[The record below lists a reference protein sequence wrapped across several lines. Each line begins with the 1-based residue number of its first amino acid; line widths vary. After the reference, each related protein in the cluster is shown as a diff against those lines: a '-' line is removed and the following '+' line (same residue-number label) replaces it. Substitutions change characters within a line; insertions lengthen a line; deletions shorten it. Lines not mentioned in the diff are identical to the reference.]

1 MRCEVLAIGTELLL
15 GQIVDTNSAWIG
27 EQLAA
32 SGIDS
37 YEHRAIGDN
46 QTRIV
51 DALRDLFSRSDAVLV
66 CGGLGPTQDDLTR
79 DAIAELMG
87 VPLVRHDDLAE
98 TIAQMFRAR
107 VRDMPQN
114 NLRQADVPEGGAAIP
129 NPIGTAPGL
138 LCELSD
144 GKVVYAVPGVP
155 YEMKQMVTDHVIPD
169 MLRRSGEAAA
179 IVSTSLKTWGTSE
192 SGLAEMVAHRL
203 DALDAQG
210 GNPTIAFLARGIEG
224 LVVRVTAKAATEAE
238 ARALVDIEEKELR
251 LILGD
256 LVFGVDDET
265 MESPVLE
272 RLRGRGWTLAVAE
285 SLTGGLVGARIVN
298 VEGASDT
305 FRGTIASYA
314 TDVKRSLLGV
324 TAESVVSEQSA
335 REMAEA
341 AQRVLGADVGIAA
354 TGVAGP
360 TEQDG
365 VAVGT
370 VFFGIAIPGLPTEVV
385 STRLP
390 GDRERLRQFS
400 TISLLNLLRQRLD
413 VLDRR

>member
-15 GQIVDTNSAWIG
+15 GQIVDTNGAWIG
-27 EQLAA
+27 EQFAA

-37 YEHRAIGDN
+37 YEHRVIGDN
-46 QTRIV
+46 QARIV
-51 DALRDLFSRSDAVLV
+51 AALRDLFSRSDAVLV

-98 TIAQMFRAR
+98 QIARMFRAR

-138 LCELSD
+138 MCEIAG
-144 GKVVYAVPGVP
+144 GKIVYAVPGVP
-155 YEMKQMVTDHVIPD
+155 YEMQQMVTDHVIPD
-169 MLRRSGEAAA
+169 LLRRSGEAAA

-192 SGLAEMVAHRL
+192 SGLAEMIAHRL
-203 DALDAQG
+203 EALDEQ

-224 LVVRVTAKAATEAE
+224 LVVRITAKGATESE
-238 ARALVDIEEKELR
+238 ARALVELEEKELR

-265 MESPVLE
+265 MEYAVLE
-272 RLRGRGWTLAVAE
+272 RLRGHGWTLGVAE
-285 SLTGGLVGARIVN
+285 SLTGGLIGARIVN
-298 VEGASDT
+298 VPGASDT
-305 FRGTIASYA
+305 FRGTIGSYA

-324 TAESVVSEQSA
+324 TAASVVSEDAA
-335 REMAEA
+335 REMAEG

-370 VFFGIAIPGLPTEVV
+370 VYFGLALPGRPTEVV
-385 STRLP
+385 GTRLP

-400 TISLLNLLRQRLD
+400 SISLLNLLRQRLD
-413 VLDRR
+413 GLEA

>member
-1 MRCEVLAIGTELLL
+1 MTVRCEVLAIGTELLL

-37 YEHRAIGDN
+37 FEHRVVGDN
-46 QTRIV
+46 QARIV
-51 DALRDLFSRSDAVLV
+51 GALRDLLSRSDAVLI

-79 DAIAELMG
+79 DAIAEVMG
-87 VPLVRHDDLAE
+87 VSLVRQMDLAE
-98 TIAQMFRAR
+98 DIAKMFRAR
-107 VRDMPQN
+107 LRDMPQN
-114 NLRQADVPEGGAAIP
+114 NLRQADVPEGGDAIP

-138 LCELSD
+138 LCEVGD

-155 YEMKQMVTDHVIPD
+155 YEMQLMVQEHVIPD
-169 MLRRSGEAAA
+169 LLRRSGSAAV
-179 IVSTSLKTWGTSE
+179 IVSRSLKTWGTSE
-192 SGLAEMVAHRL
+192 SGLAEQIAHRL
-203 DALDAQG
+203 DALDASG

-224 LVVRVTAKAATEAE
+224 LVVRVTAKAASEEE
-238 ARALVDIEEKELR
+238 ARALVEAEEKELR
-251 LILGD
+251 AILGD

-265 MESPVLE
+265 MEFAVLE
-272 RLRGRGWTLAVAE
+272 KLRAWGWTLGVAE
-285 SLTGGLVGARIVN
+285 SLTGGLIGARIVN
-298 VEGASDT
+298 VPGASDV
-305 FRGTIASYA
+305 FRGTIGSYA
-314 TDVKRSLLGV
+314 TDVKRSVLGV
-324 TAESVVSEQSA
+324 TAASVVSEDAA
-335 REMAEA
+335 REMAEG
-341 AQRVLGADVGIAA
+341 AQRVLGADVGIAV

-370 VFFGIAIPGLPTEVV
+370 VCFALALPGRPTEAV

-413 VLDRR
+413 ALG

>member
-15 GQIVDTNSAWIG
+15 GQIVDSNSAWIG

-37 YEHRAIGDN
+37 YEHRVIGDN

-51 DALRDLFSRSDAVLV
+51 DALRDLLSRSDAVLI

-87 VPLVRHDDLAE
+87 VPLVRRMDLAE
-98 TIAQMFRAR
+98 QIATMFRSR
-107 VRDMPQN
+107 LRDMPQN
-114 NLRQADVPEGGAAIP
+114 NLRQADIPEGGDAIT

-138 LCELSD
+138 CCPVGD
-144 GKVVYAVPGVP
+144 KVVYAVPGVP
-155 YEMKQMVTDHVIPD
+155 YEMQLMVTEHVVPD
-169 MLRRSGEAAA
+169 LLRRSGQVAA
-179 IVSTSLKTWGTSE
+179 IVSRSLKTWGTSE
-192 SGLAEMVAHRL
+192 SALAEMVAHRL
-203 DALDAQG
+203 DALDAA

-224 LVVRVTAKAATEAE
+224 LVVRVTAKGATEAE
-238 ARALVDIEEKELR
+238 ARALVELEEKELR

-265 MESPVLE
+265 MESAVLE
-272 RLRGRGWTLAVAE
+272 LLRGRGWTLGVAE
-285 SLTGGLVGARIVN
+285 SLTGGLIGARIVN

-305 FRGTIASYA
+305 FRGTIGSYA
-314 TDVKRSLLGV
+314 TEVKRSLLGV
-324 TAESVVSEQSA
+324 TAESVVSEQAA

-341 AQRVLGADVGIAA
+341 AQRVLGADVGISA

-365 VAVGT
+365 VSVGT
-370 VFFGIAIPGLPTEVV
+370 VFFGIAIPGVPTEVV

-400 TISLLNLLRQRLD
+400 TISLLNLLRQRLE
-413 VLDRR
+413 VLGRR

>member
-37 YEHRAIGDN
+37 YEHRVIGDN
-46 QTRIV
+46 QARIV
-51 DALRDLFSRSDAVLV
+51 AALRDLLSRSDAVLV

-79 DAIAELMG
+79 DAIAEVMG

-98 TIAQMFRAR
+98 QIAQMFRAR

-114 NLRQADVPEGGAAIP
+114 NLRQADVPDGGAAIP

-138 LCELSD
+138 MCDLPA

-155 YEMKQMVTDHVIPD
+155 YEMQLMVTDHVIPD
-169 MLRRSGEAAA
+169 LLRRSGEAAA

-192 SGLAEMVAHRL
+192 SGLAEMIAHRL

-238 ARALVDIEEKELR
+238 ARALVELEEKELR

-265 MESPVLE
+265 MEYAVLD
-272 RLRGRGWTLAVAE
+272 RLRARGWTLGVAE
-285 SLTGGLVGARIVN
+285 SLTGGLIGARIVN
-298 VEGASDT
+298 VPGASET
-305 FRGTIASYA
+305 FRGTIGSYA

-324 TAESVVSEQSA
+324 TAASVVSEDAA
-335 REMAEA
+335 REMAEG

-370 VFFGIAIPGLPTEVV
+370 VYFALAIPGRPTEVV
-385 STRLP
+385 GTRLP

-413 VLDRR
+413 GLEA

>member
-15 GQIVDTNSAWIG
+15 GQIVDSNSAWIG

-37 YEHRAIGDN
+37 YEHRVIGDN
-46 QTRIV
+46 QARIV
-51 DALRDLFSRSDAVLV
+51 SALRDLFSRADAVLV

-98 TIAQMFRAR
+98 QIAQMFRAR

-114 NLRQADVPEGGAAIP
+114 NLRQADVPEGGSAIP

-138 LCELSD
+138 MCDLPG

-155 YEMKQMVTDHVIPD
+155 YEMQQMVTDHVIPD
-169 MLRRSGEAAA
+169 LLRRSGNAAA

-210 GNPTIAFLARGIEG
+210 GNPTIAFLARGVEG
-224 LVVRVTAKAATEAE
+224 LVVRVTAKATTEAE
-238 ARALVDIEEKELR
+238 ARALVEIEEKELR

-265 MESPVLE
+265 MEHAVLE
-272 RLRGRGWTLAVAE
+272 RLRARGWTLGVAE
-285 SLTGGLVGARIVN
+285 SLTGGLIGARIVN
-298 VEGASDT
+298 VPGASET

-314 TDVKRSLLGV
+314 TDVKRSVLGV
-324 TAESVVSEQSA
+324 TAASVVSEDAA
-335 REMAEA
+335 REMAEG

-370 VFFGIAIPGLPTEVV
+370 VYFAIALPGRPTEVV
-385 STRLP
+385 GTRLP

-413 VLDRR
+413 GLEA